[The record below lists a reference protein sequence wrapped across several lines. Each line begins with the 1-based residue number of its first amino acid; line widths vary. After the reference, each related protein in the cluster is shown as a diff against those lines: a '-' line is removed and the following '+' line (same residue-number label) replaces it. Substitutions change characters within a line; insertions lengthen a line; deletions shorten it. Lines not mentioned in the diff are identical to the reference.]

1 MSRTTTS
8 RAPSPASAGPRRPR
22 TTPRAPPSSTPRGGP
37 SRLRAPADLT
47 MRVSPSLAPFPGSP
61 PVHVIPWASHGPDGY
76 VLELVAMSTH
86 TGTHVDAPLHFDPGG
101 AEALSGRLERGSRV
115 LVETRWSSRAARAG
129 ARYYDGS
136 PGLEPAAARLL
147 ARRGVAMVGID
158 SPSVDPGGSE
168 AFLAH
173 RALARAGIAAV
184 ENLRNLR
191 AVRGDGA
198 TVAVLPIP
206 LVGAS
211 GAPARA
217 VAL

>member
-1 MSRTTTS
+1 
-8 RAPSPASAGPRRPR
+8 
-22 TTPRAPPSSTPRGGP
+22 
-37 SRLRAPADLT
+37 LRAPADLT

-101 AEALSGRLERGSRV
+101 ASVDAIPASALVGSARVLRAPKNRGEDVTAAELESLEALSGRLERGSRV